1 MPTAPPDGDASRPA
15 RPAARA
21 AAWES
26 GRLQTAWLPVIA
38 CATLIFALSG
48 VPSLGTGLGTWDLI
62 LRKLAHVAI
71 YALLGALLVRASER
85 DAPALAGGVAYAASD
100 ELHQHFVPGREAALT
115 DVAFDTLGLLVGIV
129 AFRLARR

>member
-21 AAWES
+21 PAWES

-38 CATLIFALSG
+38 CATLIFVLSG

-62 LRKLAHVAI
+62 LRKLAHVGI
-71 YALLGALLVRASER
+71 YAVLGALLVRACER
-85 DAPALAGGVAYAASD
+85 DAPALAVGVAYAASD
-100 ELHQHFVPGREAALT
+100 EVHQHFVLGREGAVT
-115 DVAFDTLGLLVGIV
+115 DIGFDTLGLLVGIV
-129 AFRLARR
+129 AFRVARR